1 MRAPGIV
8 EGGRIWE
15 AMRRGIEAL
24 TQDVIEDEVTS
35 YELYATGLEP
45 RRVNHDNFTIMCD
58 VL

>member
-1 MRAPGIV
+1 
-8 EGGRIWE
+8 
-15 AMRRGIEAL
+15 MRRGIEAL
-24 TQDVIEDEVTS
+24 TQDVIEDEVIS